1 MAKTFLIVID
11 GPAGAGKSTVA
22 RILARKLGYKYL
34 DTGATY
40 RVVALRAREEGI
52 RAAMTK
58 ELQRL
63 CARIEIEFED
73 TEEGQRVYSDGR
85 DVSEAIRTPEIS
97 MMASRISQER
107 VVREA
112 MADLQRKLGGLGVV
126 AEGRD
131 MGMVVFPQADV
142 KFYLDA
148 TPQERGT
155 RRYKELLARG
165 MPATLSQVIEE
176 TIKRDEEDQNRKV
189 APLQVAQDA
198 IYIDSTE
205 MNAEK
210 VAERM
215 LAEIDKRR

>member
-1 MAKTFLIVID
+1 MARSLLIVID

-22 RILARKLGYKYL
+22 RILARKLGYRYL

-40 RVVALRAREEGI
+40 RVVALKAREEGI
-52 RAAMTK
+52 SAEMTK
-58 ELQRL
+58 ELERL
-63 CARIEIEFED
+63 CVRIEIAFED
-73 TEEGQRVYSDGR
+73 TEEGQRVYSDGK
-85 DVSEAIRTPEIS
+85 DVTEAIRTPEIS
-97 MMASRISQER
+97 IMASRISQER

-112 MADLQRKLGGLGVV
+112 MADLQRKLGGPGVV

-165 MPATLSQVIEE
+165 IPATLSRVIEE
-176 TIKRDEEDQNRKV
+176 TVKRDEEDQNRKV

-215 LAEIDKRR
+215 LTEIEKRW